1 MRVFKQLT
9 LTDRIR
15 IEKWLKDGLRVKEIA
30 DRLRVDP
37 STVYREL
44 KRGSYDKLD
53 GKTWKLIPTYSPD
66 IAEQRYQAHLREK
79 GPNLKIGKDHELA
92 SYIEQTIIDKD
103 CSPAAVYG
111 YALEE
116 GRTFKTHISVP
127 TIYSYIK
134 KGVFLNLTQKALPRH
149 GVHKGDYKKVKT
161 KDPARAPAGES
172 IEKRPAEVKDREEFG
187 HWEMDTVYSGK
198 KKSTVALLV
207 LTERK
212 TRNENIIVV
221 PDRRAETTVRAI
233 NALER
238 KLGAE
243 KFGIIY
249 KSITVDNG
257 SEFALADQLE
267 QSCITGDK
275 RTKVYYC
282 HPYSSWERGSNENVN
297 GMIRRRHP
305 KGTDFSKVTAEE
317 IAATESEFGEQ
328 MHLQGEHPIAHFLCF
343 SPEKQ
348 SLIWTV
354 NLLNDAARQV
364 VFPVLESAKEIPLH
378 ELTLP
383 VSEVCIFPAVSAEEL
398 IRSGRSHSETRAKI
412 AFLSPC
418 AFKQSGRYTIFP
430 QETLLLQSLIAHW
443 NAAFPEYALIDSD
456 ALQALQQGLHI
467 VDYNLHTTRYL
478 LKETRIPAFQGN
490 VTIEAHLAPPLLE
503 LWNALLSFASHGGVG
518 IKTTLGMG
526 GAATDFY
533 KKTPVI

>member
-111 YALEE
+111 YAMEE

-161 KDPARAPAGES
+161 KNPARAPAGES
-172 IEKRPAEVKDREEFG
+172 IEKRPAGVKDREEFG

-212 TRNENIIVV
+212 TRNENIIMVRIAV
-221 PDRRAETTVRAI
+221 QRRPCRQSM
-233 NALER
+233 R
-238 KLGAE
+238 W
-243 KFGIIY
+243 
-249 KSITVDNG
+249 NG
-257 SEFALADQLE
+257 SWAQRSLA
-267 QSCITGDK
+267 SF
-275 RTKVYYC
+275 
-282 HPYSSWERGSNENVN
+282 
-297 GMIRRRHP
+297 IRASR
-305 KGTDFSKVTAEE
+305 
-317 IAATESEFGEQ
+317 
-328 MHLQGEHPIAHFLCF
+328 
-343 SPEKQ
+343 
-348 SLIWTV
+348 WT
-354 NLLNDAARQV
+354 
-364 VFPVLESAKEIPLH
+364 
-378 ELTLP
+378 T
-383 VSEVCIFPAVSAEEL
+383 AVSLHWPISWNSPASPG
-398 IRSGRSHSETRAKI
+398 ISGR
-412 AFLSPC
+412 
-418 AFKQSGRYTIFP
+418 RYIT
-430 QETLLLQSLIAHW
+430 A
-443 NAAFPEYALIDSD
+443 
-456 ALQALQQGLHI
+456 
-467 VDYNLHTTRYL
+467 
-478 LKETRIPAFQGN
+478 TRILPGN
-490 VTIEAHLAPPLLE
+490 V
-503 LWNALLSFASHGGVG
+503 
-518 IKTTLGMG
+518 
-526 GAATDFY
+526 GAMRM
-533 KKTPVI
+533 

>member
-1 MRVFKQLT
+1 M
-9 LTDRIR
+9 
-15 IEKWLKDGLRVKEIA
+15 
-30 DRLRVDP
+30 
-37 STVYREL
+37 
-44 KRGSYDKLD
+44 
-53 GKTWKLIPTYSPD
+53 
-66 IAEQRYQAHLREK
+66 
-79 GPNLKIGKDHELA
+79 
-92 SYIEQTIIDKD
+92 
-103 CSPAAVYG
+103 YG

-198 KKSTVALLV
+198 KKSAVALLV

-212 TRNENIIVV
+212 TRNENIIMV
-221 PDRRAETTVRAI
+221 PDRRAETTVQAI

-317 IAATESEFGEQ
+317 IAATENWINSYPRKIFGY
-328 MHLQGEHPIAHFLCF
+328 
-343 SPEKQ
+343 K
-348 SLIWTV
+348 
-354 NLLNDAARQV
+354 
-364 VFPVLESAKEIPLH
+364 SAGTMFRECLR
-378 ELTLP
+378 EL
-383 VSEVCIFPAVSAEEL
+383 
-398 IRSGRSHSETRAKI
+398 
-412 AFLSPC
+412 
-418 AFKQSGRYTIFP
+418 
-430 QETLLLQSLIAHW
+430 
-443 NAAFPEYALIDSD
+443 
-456 ALQALQQGLHI
+456 GL
-467 VDYNLHTTRYL
+467 T
-478 LKETRIPAFQGN
+478 A
-490 VTIEAHLAPPLLE
+490 
-503 LWNALLSFASHGGVG
+503 
-518 IKTTLGMG
+518 
-526 GAATDFY
+526 
-533 KKTPVI
+533 

>member
-1 MRVFKQLT
+1 M
-9 LTDRIR
+9 
-15 IEKWLKDGLRVKEIA
+15 
-30 DRLRVDP
+30 
-37 STVYREL
+37 
-44 KRGSYDKLD
+44 
-53 GKTWKLIPTYSPD
+53 
-66 IAEQRYQAHLREK
+66 
-79 GPNLKIGKDHELA
+79 
-92 SYIEQTIIDKD
+92 
-103 CSPAAVYG
+103 YG

-317 IAATESEFGEQ
+317 IAATENWINSYPRKIFGYKSAGTMFGEC
-328 MHLQGEHPIAHFLCF
+328 LREVG
-343 SPEKQ
+343 
-348 SLIWTV
+348 
-354 NLLNDAARQV
+354 
-364 VFPVLESAKEIPLH
+364 
-378 ELTLP
+378 LT
-383 VSEVCIFPAVSAEEL
+383 A
-398 IRSGRSHSETRAKI
+398 
-412 AFLSPC
+412 
-418 AFKQSGRYTIFP
+418 
-430 QETLLLQSLIAHW
+430 
-443 NAAFPEYALIDSD
+443 
-456 ALQALQQGLHI
+456 
-467 VDYNLHTTRYL
+467 
-478 LKETRIPAFQGN
+478 
-490 VTIEAHLAPPLLE
+490 
-503 LWNALLSFASHGGVG
+503 
-518 IKTTLGMG
+518 
-526 GAATDFY
+526 
-533 KKTPVI
+533 

>member
-79 GPNLKIGKDHELA
+79 GQNLKIGKDHELA

-172 IEKRPAEVKDREEFG
+172 IEKRPAEVKDRDEFG

-212 TRNENIIVV
+212 TRNENIIMV
-221 PDRRAETTVRAI
+221 PDRRAETTVQAI

-317 IAATESEFGEQ
+317 IAATENWINSYPRKIFGY
-328 MHLQGEHPIAHFLCF
+328 
-343 SPEKQ
+343 K
-348 SLIWTV
+348 
-354 NLLNDAARQV
+354 
-364 VFPVLESAKEIPLH
+364 SAGTMFRECLR
-378 ELTLP
+378 EL
-383 VSEVCIFPAVSAEEL
+383 
-398 IRSGRSHSETRAKI
+398 
-412 AFLSPC
+412 
-418 AFKQSGRYTIFP
+418 
-430 QETLLLQSLIAHW
+430 
-443 NAAFPEYALIDSD
+443 
-456 ALQALQQGLHI
+456 GL
-467 VDYNLHTTRYL
+467 T
-478 LKETRIPAFQGN
+478 A
-490 VTIEAHLAPPLLE
+490 
-503 LWNALLSFASHGGVG
+503 
-518 IKTTLGMG
+518 
-526 GAATDFY
+526 
-533 KKTPVI
+533 